1 MKLEN
6 YKSIPFTYQPSK
18 RVSNIITDVDEF
30 NEIIAYCQSYP
41 TQYELTEHGAIRT
54 KLYIRNG
61 WCWDNKNNVSNNT
74 FAIILIENGRLYQFT
89 FWPGK
94 RKEEEEHDISGLDA
108 LRKFKENCGEIAEK
122 YALTNNDDI
131 AKIKKFIQKPLIS
144 LTSIGN
150 LLKDTELKN
159 IKHLDIHSAYPAFLC
174 KTYPE
179 FYDYFHNLYVGRHE
193 HPEYKCYLNF
203 CIGAMQSLKILG
215 RRYPELSKA
224 GVNGTRNYIL
234 ELTEKMRKQGFSI
247 IGYNTDGI
255 FYSHPDGLDYHD
267 ENEGDDMGQW
277 STDHHFEKIRFK
289 SAGAYE
295 YIENGEY
302 HAVVRGIPKEIS
314 KNFTWGD
321 IYKHHPKNYVLLN
334 NKVVEVEIDE
344 TSFE

>member
-41 TQYELTEHGAIRT
+41 TEYKLTEHGAIRT
-54 KLYIRNG
+54 RLYIRNG

-122 YALTNNDDI
+122 YALTDNDDI
-131 AKIKKFIQKPLIS
+131 AEVKKFIQKPLIS

-179 FYDYFHNLYVGRHE
+179 FYDYFHNLYIGRHE

-203 CIGAMQSLKILG
+203 CIGAMQSLKFSCK
-215 RRYPELSKA
+215 RYPELSRA